1 MDHVLSLQYDI
12 DYHQTGLA
20 AESDNVLIHQTLS
33 HYLMEVS
40 MPYDVRQLVEVI
52 QIVCYP

>member
-20 AESDNVLIHQTLS
+20 AESDNVLIHQTLP

-40 MPYDVRQLVEVI
+40 MPYDVRHLVEVI